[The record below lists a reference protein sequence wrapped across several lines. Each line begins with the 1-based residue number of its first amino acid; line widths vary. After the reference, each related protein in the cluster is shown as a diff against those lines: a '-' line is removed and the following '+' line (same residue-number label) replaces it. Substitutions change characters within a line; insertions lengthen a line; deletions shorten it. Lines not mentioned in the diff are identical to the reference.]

1 MGDPKKKHKKY
12 RTPERPYDQSRIM
25 EELRLLGTYGL
36 RNKKE
41 LWRHRTMLR
50 NFQRISRATLSM
62 ESEKRTREERFFLS
76 KMHTLGL
83 VQTNASLDDVLGMRI
98 EDILERRLQTLVYRN
113 RMASSLFQA
122 RQLIVHGHIAVE
134 DRIVSSP
141 SYIVKREEE
150 NKISYAPS
158 SPLATG
164 SHPLRQEMVALQRG
178 KEEERG

>member
-25 EELRLLGTYGL
+25 DELRLLGTYGL

-41 LWRHRTMLR
+41 LWRHRTILR
-50 NFQRISRATLSM
+50 NSQRISRAILSM
-62 ESEKRTREERFFLS
+62 ESEERVQEERNLLN
-76 KMHTLGL
+76 KMHIFGL
-83 VQTNASLDDVLGMRI
+83 VQRNASLDDVLGMKI

-113 RMASSLFQA
+113 RMASSFFQA

-141 SYIVKREEE
+141 SFIVKREEE
-150 NKISYAPS
+150 NKIGYASS
-158 SPLATG
+158 SPLAVG
-164 SHPLRQEMVALQRG
+164 NHPLRQEIDALLSS
-178 KEEERG
+178 EERRR